1 MSNFLNI
8 CFRTILVLI
17 ILFFITKM
25 MGKKQISELNFFD
38 YIVGITIG
46 SIAADISLDIEKNMI
61 AGIAALFIYGFI
73 SYIISFVSIK
83 SILARR
89 FFIGVPTVLVEK
101 GKIIESGLK
110 KSKIDVND
118 LLMVARENGYFN
130 LDEIDYALMEVN
142 GNISFL
148 PKEKEK
154 PVTKKDIKIK
164 CSNEGLTVNAIID
177 SKYMANNMKAINK
190 DKEWLDHELKVNG
203 YDNYDNI
210 LLATI
215 DNNYK
220 VTIYEK
226 NVKPDKNT
234 VLEQYFF
241 YSDDIMKSDMEV
253 DNMKFKKIIII
264 SIVISVILLICSLLL
279 PNINIDKDTI
289 GYNGND
295 TYNIKSL

>member
-1 MSNFLNI
+1 MRCFIMSDFLNI

-38 YIVGITIG
+38 YVVGITIG

-118 LLMVARENGYFN
+118 LLMEARENGYFN

-154 PVTKKDIKIK
+154 PVTKRDMKIK

-177 SKYMANNMKAINK
+177 SKYMVNNMKAINK

-234 VLEQYFF
+234 VLE
-241 YSDDIMKSDMEV
+241 
-253 DNMKFKKIIII
+253 
-264 SIVISVILLICSLLL
+264 
-279 PNINIDKDTI
+279 
-289 GYNGND
+289 
-295 TYNIKSL
+295 

>member
-83 SILARR
+83 SILVRR

-234 VLEQYFF
+234 VLE
-241 YSDDIMKSDMEV
+241 
-253 DNMKFKKIIII
+253 
-264 SIVISVILLICSLLL
+264 
-279 PNINIDKDTI
+279 
-289 GYNGND
+289 
-295 TYNIKSL
+295 

>member
-1 MSNFLNI
+1 MSDFLNI
-8 CFRTILVLI
+8 CFRTILVLV

-38 YIVGITIG
+38 YVVGITIG
-46 SIAADISLDIEKNMI
+46 SIAADISLDIEKDMI

-118 LLMVARENGYFN
+118 LLMEARENGYFN

-154 PVTKKDIKIK
+154 PVTKKDMKIK

-177 SKYMANNMKAINK
+177 SKYMVNNMKAINK

-234 VLEQYFF
+234 VLE
-241 YSDDIMKSDMEV
+241 
-253 DNMKFKKIIII
+253 
-264 SIVISVILLICSLLL
+264 
-279 PNINIDKDTI
+279 
-289 GYNGND
+289 
-295 TYNIKSL
+295 

>member
-1 MSNFLNI
+1 MSDFLNI
-8 CFRTILVLI
+8 CFRTILILI

-38 YIVGITIG
+38 YVVGITIG

-118 LLMVARENGYFN
+118 LLMEARENGYFN

-154 PVTKKDIKIK
+154 PVTKRDMKIK

-177 SKYMANNMKAINK
+177 SKYMVNNMKAINK

-234 VLEQYFF
+234 VLE
-241 YSDDIMKSDMEV
+241 
-253 DNMKFKKIIII
+253 
-264 SIVISVILLICSLLL
+264 
-279 PNINIDKDTI
+279 
-289 GYNGND
+289 
-295 TYNIKSL
+295 

>member
-1 MSNFLNI
+1 MSDFLNI
-8 CFRTILVLI
+8 CFRTILVLV

-46 SIAADISLDIEKNMI
+46 SIAADISLDIEKDML

-110 KSKIDVND
+110 KAKIDVND
-118 LLMVARENGYFN
+118 LLMEARENGYFN

-154 PVTKKDIKIK
+154 PVTKRDMKIK

-177 SKYMANNMKAINK
+177 SKYMVNNMKAINK

-234 VLEQYFF
+234 VLE
-241 YSDDIMKSDMEV
+241 
-253 DNMKFKKIIII
+253 
-264 SIVISVILLICSLLL
+264 
-279 PNINIDKDTI
+279 
-289 GYNGND
+289 
-295 TYNIKSL
+295 

>member
-1 MSNFLNI
+1 MSDFLNI

-38 YIVGITIG
+38 YVVGITIG

-118 LLMVARENGYFN
+118 LLIEARENGYFN

-154 PVTKKDIKIK
+154 PVTKKDMKIK
-164 CSNEGLTVNAIID
+164 CSNEGLTVNGIID
-177 SKYMANNMKAINK
+177 GKYMVNNMKAINK

-226 NVKPDKNT
+226 NVNPDKNT
-234 VLEQYFF
+234 VLE
-241 YSDDIMKSDMEV
+241 
-253 DNMKFKKIIII
+253 
-264 SIVISVILLICSLLL
+264 
-279 PNINIDKDTI
+279 
-289 GYNGND
+289 
-295 TYNIKSL
+295 

>member
-1 MSNFLNI
+1 MRCFIMSNFLNI
-8 CFRTILVLI
+8 CFRTILILI

-38 YIVGITIG
+38 YVVGITIG

-73 SYIISFVSIK
+73 SYIISFISIK

-118 LLMVARENGYFN
+118 LLMEARENGYFN
-130 LDEIDYALMEVN
+130 LNEIDYALMEVN

-154 PVTKKDIKIK
+154 PVTKKDMKIK
-164 CSNEGLTVNAIID
+164 CNNEGLTVNAIID

-234 VLEQYFF
+234 VLE
-241 YSDDIMKSDMEV
+241 
-253 DNMKFKKIIII
+253 
-264 SIVISVILLICSLLL
+264 
-279 PNINIDKDTI
+279 
-289 GYNGND
+289 
-295 TYNIKSL
+295 

>member
-1 MSNFLNI
+1 MSNFFNI

-38 YIVGITIG
+38 YVVGITIG
-46 SIAADISLDIEKNMI
+46 SIAADISLDIEKDMI

-101 GKIIESGLK
+101 GEIIESGLK

-118 LLMVARENGYFN
+118 LLMEARENGYFN
-130 LDEIDYALMEVN
+130 LDKIDYALMEVN

-154 PVTKKDIKIK
+154 PVTKKDMKIK

-177 SKYMANNMKAINK
+177 SKYMVNNMKAINK

-226 NVKPDKNT
+226 NVKPNKNT
-234 VLEQYFF
+234 VLE
-241 YSDDIMKSDMEV
+241 
-253 DNMKFKKIIII
+253 
-264 SIVISVILLICSLLL
+264 
-279 PNINIDKDTI
+279 
-289 GYNGND
+289 
-295 TYNIKSL
+295 

>member
-38 YIVGITIG
+38 YVVGITIG

-73 SYIISFVSIK
+73 SYIISFISIK
-83 SILARR
+83 SIWARR
-89 FFIGVPTVLVEK
+89 FIIGVPTVLVEK

-154 PVTKKDIKIK
+154 PVTKRDMKIK

-177 SKYMANNMKAINK
+177 SKYMVNNMKAINK

-234 VLEQYFF
+234 VLE
-241 YSDDIMKSDMEV
+241 
-253 DNMKFKKIIII
+253 
-264 SIVISVILLICSLLL
+264 
-279 PNINIDKDTI
+279 
-289 GYNGND
+289 
-295 TYNIKSL
+295 

>member
-1 MSNFLNI
+1 MRCFIMSNFLNI
-8 CFRTILVLI
+8 CFRTILVLV

-38 YIVGITIG
+38 YVVGITIG

-101 GKIIESGLK
+101 GKIIESGVK

-118 LLMVARENGYFN
+118 LLMEARENGYFN

-154 PVTKKDIKIK
+154 PVTKRDMKIK

-177 SKYMANNMKAINK
+177 SKYMVNNMKAINK

-234 VLEQYFF
+234 VLE
-241 YSDDIMKSDMEV
+241 
-253 DNMKFKKIIII
+253 
-264 SIVISVILLICSLLL
+264 
-279 PNINIDKDTI
+279 
-289 GYNGND
+289 
-295 TYNIKSL
+295 

>member
-1 MSNFLNI
+1 MGCFIMSNFLNI

-234 VLEQYFF
+234 VLE
-241 YSDDIMKSDMEV
+241 
-253 DNMKFKKIIII
+253 
-264 SIVISVILLICSLLL
+264 
-279 PNINIDKDTI
+279 
-289 GYNGND
+289 
-295 TYNIKSL
+295 

>member
-1 MSNFLNI
+1 MSDFLNI

-38 YIVGITIG
+38 YVVGITIG

-148 PKEKEK
+148 PKENDK
-154 PVTKKDIKIK
+154 PVTKKDMKIK
-164 CSNEGLTVNAIID
+164 CNNEGLTVNAIID

-234 VLEQYFF
+234 VLE
-241 YSDDIMKSDMEV
+241 
-253 DNMKFKKIIII
+253 
-264 SIVISVILLICSLLL
+264 
-279 PNINIDKDTI
+279 
-289 GYNGND
+289 
-295 TYNIKSL
+295 

>member
-1 MSNFLNI
+1 MSNFFNI

-38 YIVGITIG
+38 YVVGITIG

-118 LLMVARENGYFN
+118 LLMEARENGYFN

-154 PVTKKDIKIK
+154 PVTKRDMKIK
-164 CSNEGLTVNAIID
+164 CSNEGLTVNSIID
-177 SKYMANNMKAINK
+177 SKYMVNNMKAINK

-226 NVKPDKNT
+226 NVNPDKNT
-234 VLEQYFF
+234 VLE
-241 YSDDIMKSDMEV
+241 
-253 DNMKFKKIIII
+253 
-264 SIVISVILLICSLLL
+264 
-279 PNINIDKDTI
+279 
-289 GYNGND
+289 
-295 TYNIKSL
+295 

>member
-1 MSNFLNI
+1 MSNFFNI

-38 YIVGITIG
+38 YVVGITIG

-118 LLMVARENGYFN
+118 LLMEARENGYFN
-130 LDEIDYALMEVN
+130 LDEIDYALLEVN

-154 PVTKKDIKIK
+154 PVTKRDMKIK

-177 SKYMANNMKAINK
+177 SKYMVNNMKAINK

-234 VLEQYFF
+234 VLE
-241 YSDDIMKSDMEV
+241 
-253 DNMKFKKIIII
+253 
-264 SIVISVILLICSLLL
+264 
-279 PNINIDKDTI
+279 
-289 GYNGND
+289 
-295 TYNIKSL
+295 

>member
-1 MSNFLNI
+1 MSDFLNI

-38 YIVGITIG
+38 YVVGITIG

-154 PVTKKDIKIK
+154 PVTKKDMKIK
-164 CSNEGLTVNAIID
+164 CNNEGLTVNAIID

-234 VLEQYFF
+234 ILE
-241 YSDDIMKSDMEV
+241 
-253 DNMKFKKIIII
+253 
-264 SIVISVILLICSLLL
+264 
-279 PNINIDKDTI
+279 
-289 GYNGND
+289 
-295 TYNIKSL
+295 

>member
-1 MSNFLNI
+1 MSDFLNI
-8 CFRTILVLI
+8 CFRTILILI

-38 YIVGITIG
+38 YVVGITIG

-101 GKIIESGLK
+101 SKIIESGLK

-118 LLMVARENGYFN
+118 LLMEARENGYFN

-154 PVTKKDIKIK
+154 PVTKKDMKIK
-164 CSNEGLTVNAIID
+164 CNNEGLTVNAIID

-234 VLEQYFF
+234 VLE
-241 YSDDIMKSDMEV
+241 
-253 DNMKFKKIIII
+253 
-264 SIVISVILLICSLLL
+264 
-279 PNINIDKDTI
+279 
-289 GYNGND
+289 
-295 TYNIKSL
+295 

>member
-1 MSNFLNI
+1 MSDFLNI
-8 CFRTILVLI
+8 CFRTILVLV

-38 YIVGITIG
+38 YVVGITIG
-46 SIAADISLDIEKNMI
+46 SIAADISLDIEKDML

-118 LLMVARENGYFN
+118 LLMEARENGYFN

-154 PVTKKDIKIK
+154 PVTKRDMKIK

-177 SKYMANNMKAINK
+177 SKYMVNNMKAINK

-210 LLATI
+210 ILATI

-234 VLEQYFF
+234 VLE
-241 YSDDIMKSDMEV
+241 
-253 DNMKFKKIIII
+253 
-264 SIVISVILLICSLLL
+264 
-279 PNINIDKDTI
+279 
-289 GYNGND
+289 
-295 TYNIKSL
+295 

>member
-1 MSNFLNI
+1 MRCFIMSDFLNI

-38 YIVGITIG
+38 YVVGITIG

-83 SILARR
+83 SICARR

-130 LDEIDYALMEVN
+130 LDEIDYSLMEVN

-154 PVTKKDIKIK
+154 PVTKRDMKIK
-164 CSNEGLTVNAIID
+164 CSNKGLTVNAIID
-177 SKYMANNMKAINK
+177 SKYMVNNMKAINK

-234 VLEQYFF
+234 VLE
-241 YSDDIMKSDMEV
+241 
-253 DNMKFKKIIII
+253 
-264 SIVISVILLICSLLL
+264 
-279 PNINIDKDTI
+279 
-289 GYNGND
+289 
-295 TYNIKSL
+295 

>member
-1 MSNFLNI
+1 MSDFLNI
-8 CFRTILVLI
+8 CFRTILILI

-38 YIVGITIG
+38 YVVGITIG

-118 LLMVARENGYFN
+118 LLMEARENGYFN

-154 PVTKKDIKIK
+154 PVTKKDMKIK
-164 CSNEGLTVNAIID
+164 CSNEGLTVNGIID
-177 SKYMANNMKAINK
+177 SKYMVNNMKAINK

-234 VLEQYFF
+234 VLE
-241 YSDDIMKSDMEV
+241 
-253 DNMKFKKIIII
+253 
-264 SIVISVILLICSLLL
+264 
-279 PNINIDKDTI
+279 
-289 GYNGND
+289 
-295 TYNIKSL
+295 

>member
-1 MSNFLNI
+1 
-8 CFRTILVLI
+8 
-17 ILFFITKM
+17 M

-38 YIVGITIG
+38 YVVGITIG

-118 LLMVARENGYFN
+118 LLMEARENGYFN

-154 PVTKKDIKIK
+154 PVTKKDMKIK
-164 CSNEGLTVNAIID
+164 CSNEGLTVNGIID
-177 SKYMANNMKAINK
+177 SKYMVNNMKAINK

-234 VLEQYFF
+234 VLE
-241 YSDDIMKSDMEV
+241 
-253 DNMKFKKIIII
+253 
-264 SIVISVILLICSLLL
+264 
-279 PNINIDKDTI
+279 
-289 GYNGND
+289 
-295 TYNIKSL
+295 

>member
-1 MSNFLNI
+1 MRCFIMSNFLNI

-148 PKEKEK
+148 PKENDK
-154 PVTKKDIKIK
+154 PVTKKDMKIK
-164 CSNEGLTVNAIID
+164 CNNEGLTVNAIID
-177 SKYMANNMKAINK
+177 SKYMVNNMKAINK

-234 VLEQYFF
+234 VLE
-241 YSDDIMKSDMEV
+241 
-253 DNMKFKKIIII
+253 
-264 SIVISVILLICSLLL
+264 
-279 PNINIDKDTI
+279 
-289 GYNGND
+289 
-295 TYNIKSL
+295 

>member
-38 YIVGITIG
+38 YVVGITIG
-46 SIAADISLDIEKNMI
+46 SIAADISLDIEKNML

-154 PVTKKDIKIK
+154 PVTKRDMKIK

-234 VLEQYFF
+234 VLE
-241 YSDDIMKSDMEV
+241 
-253 DNMKFKKIIII
+253 
-264 SIVISVILLICSLLL
+264 
-279 PNINIDKDTI
+279 
-289 GYNGND
+289 
-295 TYNIKSL
+295 

>member
-38 YIVGITIG
+38 YVVGITIG
-46 SIAADISLDIEKNMI
+46 SIAADISLDIEKDML

-118 LLMVARENGYFN
+118 LLMEARENGYFN

-154 PVTKKDIKIK
+154 PVTKKDMKIK

-177 SKYMANNMKAINK
+177 SKYMVNNMKAINK

-234 VLEQYFF
+234 VLE
-241 YSDDIMKSDMEV
+241 
-253 DNMKFKKIIII
+253 
-264 SIVISVILLICSLLL
+264 
-279 PNINIDKDTI
+279 
-289 GYNGND
+289 
-295 TYNIKSL
+295 

>member
-1 MSNFLNI
+1 MRCFIMSDFLNI

-38 YIVGITIG
+38 YVVGITIG

-234 VLEQYFF
+234 VLE
-241 YSDDIMKSDMEV
+241 
-253 DNMKFKKIIII
+253 
-264 SIVISVILLICSLLL
+264 
-279 PNINIDKDTI
+279 
-289 GYNGND
+289 
-295 TYNIKSL
+295 

>member
-1 MSNFLNI
+1 MSDFLNI

-38 YIVGITIG
+38 YVVGITIG

-118 LLMVARENGYFN
+118 LLMMARENGYFN

-154 PVTKKDIKIK
+154 PVTKKDMKIK
-164 CSNEGLTVNAIID
+164 CNNEGLTVNAIID

-234 VLEQYFF
+234 VLE
-241 YSDDIMKSDMEV
+241 
-253 DNMKFKKIIII
+253 
-264 SIVISVILLICSLLL
+264 
-279 PNINIDKDTI
+279 
-289 GYNGND
+289 
-295 TYNIKSL
+295 

>member
-8 CFRTILVLI
+8 CIRTILVLI

-38 YIVGITIG
+38 YVVGITIG
-46 SIAADISLDIEKNMI
+46 SIAADISLDIEKDML

-118 LLMVARENGYFN
+118 LLMEARENGYFN

-154 PVTKKDIKIK
+154 PVTKKDMKIK

-177 SKYMANNMKAINK
+177 SKYMVNNMKAINK

-234 VLEQYFF
+234 VLE
-241 YSDDIMKSDMEV
+241 
-253 DNMKFKKIIII
+253 
-264 SIVISVILLICSLLL
+264 
-279 PNINIDKDTI
+279 
-289 GYNGND
+289 
-295 TYNIKSL
+295 

>member
-1 MSNFLNI
+1 MSDFLNI

-38 YIVGITIG
+38 YVVGITIG

-89 FFIGVPTVLVEK
+89 FIIGVPTVLVEK

-118 LLMVARENGYFN
+118 LLMEARENGYFN

-154 PVTKKDIKIK
+154 PVTKKDMKIK
-164 CSNEGLTVNAIID
+164 CNNEGLTVNAIID

-234 VLEQYFF
+234 VLE
-241 YSDDIMKSDMEV
+241 
-253 DNMKFKKIIII
+253 
-264 SIVISVILLICSLLL
+264 
-279 PNINIDKDTI
+279 
-289 GYNGND
+289 
-295 TYNIKSL
+295 

>member
-1 MSNFLNI
+1 MRCFIMNDFLNI

-38 YIVGITIG
+38 YVVGITIG
-46 SIAADISLDIEKNMI
+46 SIAADISLDIEKDMI
-61 AGIAALFIYGFI
+61 AGIAALFIYGGI
-73 SYIISFVSIK
+73 SYIISLVSMK

-101 GKIIESGLK
+101 GKIIESGLRK
-110 KSKIDVND
+110 AKIDVND
-118 LLMVARENGYFN
+118 LLMEARENGYFN

-154 PVTKKDIKIK
+154 PATKRDMKIK
-164 CSNEGLTVNAIID
+164 CSNEGLTVNGIID
-177 SKYMANNMKAINK
+177 GKYMVNNMAAINK

-234 VLEQYFF
+234 VLE
-241 YSDDIMKSDMEV
+241 
-253 DNMKFKKIIII
+253 
-264 SIVISVILLICSLLL
+264 
-279 PNINIDKDTI
+279 
-289 GYNGND
+289 
-295 TYNIKSL
+295 

>member
-1 MSNFLNI
+1 MRCFIMSNFFNI

-38 YIVGITIG
+38 YVVGITIG
-46 SIAADISLDIEKNMI
+46 SIAADISLDIEKDMI

-118 LLMVARENGYFN
+118 LLMEARENGYFN

-154 PVTKKDIKIK
+154 PVTKRDMKIK

-177 SKYMANNMKAINK
+177 SKYMVNNMKAINK

-234 VLEQYFF
+234 VLE
-241 YSDDIMKSDMEV
+241 
-253 DNMKFKKIIII
+253 
-264 SIVISVILLICSLLL
+264 
-279 PNINIDKDTI
+279 
-289 GYNGND
+289 
-295 TYNIKSL
+295 

>member
-38 YIVGITIG
+38 YVVGITIG

-154 PVTKKDIKIK
+154 PVTKKDMKIK

-234 VLEQYFF
+234 VLE
-241 YSDDIMKSDMEV
+241 
-253 DNMKFKKIIII
+253 
-264 SIVISVILLICSLLL
+264 
-279 PNINIDKDTI
+279 
-289 GYNGND
+289 
-295 TYNIKSL
+295 

>member
-1 MSNFLNI
+1 MSNFFNI

-38 YIVGITIG
+38 YVVGITIG

-118 LLMVARENGYFN
+118 LLMEARENGYFN
-130 LDEIDYALMEVN
+130 LDKIDYALMEVN

-154 PVTKKDIKIK
+154 PVTKKDMKIK

-177 SKYMANNMKAINK
+177 SKYMVNNMKAINK

-226 NVKPDKNT
+226 NVNPDKNT
-234 VLEQYFF
+234 VLE
-241 YSDDIMKSDMEV
+241 
-253 DNMKFKKIIII
+253 
-264 SIVISVILLICSLLL
+264 
-279 PNINIDKDTI
+279 
-289 GYNGND
+289 
-295 TYNIKSL
+295 

>member
-1 MSNFLNI
+1 MSDFLNI

-38 YIVGITIG
+38 YVVGITIG

-118 LLMVARENGYFN
+118 LLMEARENGYFN

-154 PVTKKDIKIK
+154 PVTKKDMKIK
-164 CSNEGLTVNAIID
+164 CNNEGLTVNAIID

-234 VLEQYFF
+234 VLE
-241 YSDDIMKSDMEV
+241 
-253 DNMKFKKIIII
+253 
-264 SIVISVILLICSLLL
+264 
-279 PNINIDKDTI
+279 
-289 GYNGND
+289 
-295 TYNIKSL
+295 

>member
-1 MSNFLNI
+1 MSDFLNI
-8 CFRTILVLI
+8 CFRTILILI

-38 YIVGITIG
+38 YVVGITIG
-46 SIAADISLDIEKNMI
+46 SIAADISLDIEKDMI

-73 SYIISFVSIK
+73 SYIISFISIK
-83 SILARR
+83 SIWARR
-89 FFIGVPTVLVEK
+89 FIIGVPTVLVEK

-154 PVTKKDIKIK
+154 PVTKKDMKIK

-177 SKYMANNMKAINK
+177 SKYMVNNMKAINK

-234 VLEQYFF
+234 VLE
-241 YSDDIMKSDMEV
+241 
-253 DNMKFKKIIII
+253 
-264 SIVISVILLICSLLL
+264 
-279 PNINIDKDTI
+279 
-289 GYNGND
+289 
-295 TYNIKSL
+295 

>member
-1 MSNFLNI
+1 MSDFLNI

-38 YIVGITIG
+38 YVVGITIG
-46 SIAADISLDIEKNMI
+46 SIAADISLDIEKDMI

-118 LLMVARENGYFN
+118 LLMEARENGYFN

-154 PVTKKDIKIK
+154 PVTKKDMKIK
-164 CSNEGLTVNAIID
+164 CNNEGLTVNAIID
-177 SKYMANNMKAINK
+177 SKNMVNNMKAINK

-210 LLATI
+210 LLAMI
-215 DNNYK
+215 NNNYK

-234 VLEQYFF
+234 VLE
-241 YSDDIMKSDMEV
+241 
-253 DNMKFKKIIII
+253 
-264 SIVISVILLICSLLL
+264 
-279 PNINIDKDTI
+279 
-289 GYNGND
+289 
-295 TYNIKSL
+295 

>member
-1 MSNFLNI
+1 MSDFLNI

-46 SIAADISLDIEKNMI
+46 SIAADISLDIEKDMI

-110 KSKIDVND
+110 KAKIDVND
-118 LLMVARENGYFN
+118 LLMEARENGYFN

-154 PVTKKDIKIK
+154 PVTKRDMKIK

-177 SKYMANNMKAINK
+177 SKYMVNNMKAINK

-234 VLEQYFF
+234 VLE
-241 YSDDIMKSDMEV
+241 
-253 DNMKFKKIIII
+253 
-264 SIVISVILLICSLLL
+264 
-279 PNINIDKDTI
+279 
-289 GYNGND
+289 
-295 TYNIKSL
+295 

>member
-1 MSNFLNI
+1 MSDFLNI
-8 CFRTILVLI
+8 CFRTILILI

-38 YIVGITIG
+38 YVVGITIG
-46 SIAADISLDIEKNMI
+46 SIAADISLDIEKDML

-154 PVTKKDIKIK
+154 PVTKKDMKIK

-226 NVKPDKNT
+226 NVKPNKNT
-234 VLEQYFF
+234 VLE
-241 YSDDIMKSDMEV
+241 
-253 DNMKFKKIIII
+253 
-264 SIVISVILLICSLLL
+264 
-279 PNINIDKDTI
+279 
-289 GYNGND
+289 
-295 TYNIKSL
+295 